1 LWESFQDHWGH
12 VPEPL
17 DNFKDRFKT
26 YLENDPDT
34 DPKSLCLLAVA
45 GGEPVGGDI
54 CKREAFGEPGL
65 GWINL
70 LGVRRGWRKHGIGK
84 ALLQHSF
91 YLLQSIGM
99 RQVGLDVDSENITGA
114 LRLYESVGLRT
125 VRRAVT
131 FLNELRPGND
141 LTVQDYHDGAIQD

>member
-1 LWESFQDHWGH
+1 MDSFI
-12 VPEPL
+12 
-17 DNFKDRFKT
+17 DRFKT
-26 YLENDPDT
+26 FLENDPDA
-34 DPKSLCLLAVA
+34 DPSLCLLVVA

-65 GWINL
+65 GWINM
-70 LGVRRGWRKHGIGK
+70 LGVRRAWRKRGVGK

-91 YLLQSIGM
+91 SLLQSIGM

-131 FLNELRPGND
+131 FLNELRPGKD
-141 LTVQDYHDGAIQD
+141 LTVLDSHDANTQV